1 MTGAPSVSGKER
13 VSLRGAWLIALAASG
28 IALAGS
34 FLLIPAFFPTNDDPY
49 IQQIL
54 SGGISGEPSPYIMF
68 VNFALCW
75 LVSRLFLVVPG
86 IPWWVVTHLVLLFFA
101 IALVGRT
108 LVMLSR
114 RRFSKSSRPMWVELL
129 VLTVVNLGLFTVL
142 VARMQ
147 FTTTSTMLFVA
158 AIFSTCCW
166 GPEDDGIA
174 GGTVDRC
181 VLPAFLAVCGSAMRG
196 QSGLMGFLFWGAAAV
211 AAAVAGD
218 GDIKKRLTATK
229 LLVAT
234 FVVAAVASAG
244 LAGIHELV
252 YSSPEWSANREMSR
266 QLSRYTDYART
277 SYEQNREVYDSVGWD
292 ENLVELTGDWF
303 HMDERVNADALR
315 TINEAN
321 DAWLDNL
328 LSDPKGTLLARLGEF
343 GQPTPLAYTALLLV
357 VGLLALSRASKKTDV
372 IITWM
377 IAAACVSLLVYLVVR
392 GRLPERA
399 AYSIIFPAT
408 AALAAISARSGA
420 SRPLSRRSVFFGS
433 TVCAL
438 VMVALGIPTGGMG
451 KLAALLVIVVAAALL
466 LKVTCG
472 DERRRVKM
480 TMAVRVLVL
489 AAILLPG
496 VAAARQYGW
505 WSENYAL
512 MSQRQDNIEAFY
524 DYADANDDL
533 FFFYATDA
541 GLTPQ
546 GIWQTRWPKNQTA
559 WGGWRYCY
567 SWFEDAMRDAGFDG
581 LPTSENLLDP
591 RVRFVCSSDDTLN
604 LMVSYL
610 SSLYGDVE
618 VELDT
623 SIGSGINIYRFM
635 LDG

>member
-13 VSLRGAWLIALAASG
+13 VSPRGAWPIALAASG
-28 IALAGS
+28 IALIGS

-86 IPWWVVTHLVLLFFA
+86 VPWWVVTHLVLLFLA

-108 LVMLSR
+108 LVVLSR
-114 RRFSKSSRPMWVELL
+114 RRASKSVRPMWVELL
-129 VLTVVNLGLFTVL
+129 VLTVVNLGLFSAI

-174 GGTVDRC
+174 DGVVGRC

-211 AAAVAGD
+211 AAVAARD
-218 GDIKKRLTATK
+218 GDLKTRLTATK
-229 LLVAT
+229 PM
-234 FVVAAVASAG
+234 VVAFVIAAVVSAG
-244 LAGIHELV
+244 LVGIHELA
-252 YSSPEWSANREMSR
+252 YSSPEWSANRETSR

-277 SYEQNREVYDSVGWD
+277 PYEQNREVYDSVGWD
-292 ENLVELTGDWF
+292 EDLVELTGDWF

-328 LSDPKGTLLARLGEF
+328 LSDPKGTLLTRLGEF

-357 VGLLALSRASKKTDV
+357 VGLLALSRTSRRTDV

-399 AYSIIFPAT
+399 VYSVIFPAT
-408 AALAAISARSGA
+408 AALAAISARGGA
-420 SRPLSRRSVFFGS
+420 SRPLSRRSVFLGGI
-433 TVCAL
+433 VCAL

-451 KLAALLVIVVAAALL
+451 KLAALLVVSTAAALL
-466 LKVTCG
+466 LKLAYASEPSCAKIDV
-472 DERRRVKM
+472 
-480 TMAVRVLVL
+480 AVRALVL
-489 AAILLPG
+489 AAMLFPG
-496 VAAARQYGW
+496 IAAVRQYGW

-512 MSQRQDNIEAFY
+512 MSRRQDNIEAFY
-524 DYADANDDL
+524 DYVDENDDL

-546 GIWQTRWPKNQTA
+546 GVWQTRWPKNQTA

-567 SWFEDAMRDAGFDG
+567 SWFVDVMKDAGFDG
-581 LPTSENLLDP
+581 LPTSEDLLDP
-591 RVRFVCSSDDTLN
+591 RVRFVCSSDETLD
-604 LMVSYL
+604 LMLRYL
-610 SSLYGDVE
+610 RGLYGDVKA
-618 VELDT
+618 ELDT
-623 SIGSGINIYRFM
+623 SLGHGINIYRLK
-635 LDG
+635 LDH

>member
-13 VSLRGAWLIALAASG
+13 VSPRGAWPIALAASG
-28 IALAGS
+28 IALMGS

-68 VNFALCW
+68 VNFGLCW

-86 IPWWVVTHLVLLFFA
+86 VPWWVVTHLALLFLA

-108 LVMLSR
+108 LVVLSR
-114 RRFSKSSRPMWVELL
+114 KRVSKSVRPMWAELL
-129 VLTVVNLGLFTVL
+129 VLTVVNLGLFSVL

-166 GPEDDGIA
+166 GPKDDGIS
-174 GGTVDRC
+174 GGAVGRC
-181 VLPAFLAVCGSAMRG
+181 AFPAFLAVCGSAMRG

-211 AAAVAGD
+211 AAVAAWD
-218 GDIKKRLTATK
+218 GDLKTRLTATRP
-229 LLVAT
+229 LVVA

-244 LAGIHELV
+244 LVGIHELA
-252 YSSPEWSANREMSR
+252 YSSPEWSANRETSR

-277 SYEQNREVYDSVGWD
+277 PYEQNREVYDSVGWD
-292 ENLVELTGDWF
+292 EDLVKLTGDWF

-321 DAWLDNL
+321 EAWLDNL
-328 LSDPKGTLLARLGEF
+328 LSDPLGTLLSRLGEF

-357 VGLLALSRASKKTDV
+357 VGLLVLSRASRRTDV
-372 IITWM
+372 IIIWM
-377 IAAACVSLLVYLVVR
+377 IAAACVGLFVYLVVR

-420 SRPLSRRSVFFGS
+420 SRPLSRRSVFLGAI
-433 TVCAL
+433 VCAL
-438 VMVALGIPTGGMG
+438 VMIALGMPTGGMG
-451 KLAALLVIVVAAALL
+451 KLAAILVIVVAAAIL
-466 LKVTCG
+466 LKVTCD
-472 DERRRVKM
+472 DEQRRMKM
-480 TMAVRVLVL
+480 AGVVRVLVL
-489 AAILLPG
+489 AAVLFPG
-496 VAAARQYGW
+496 VAAFRQYGW
-505 WSENYAL
+505 WSESYAL
-512 MSQRQDNIEAFY
+512 MSQQQDNVEAFY
-524 DYADANDDL
+524 DYVDENDDL
-533 FFFYATDA
+533 FFFYAADA

-546 GIWQTRWPKNQTA
+546 SVWQTRWPKNQTA

-567 SWFEDAMRDAGFDG
+567 SWFEDVMRDAGFDG
-581 LPTSENLLDP
+581 LPTSKDLLDP
-591 RVRFVCSSDDTLN
+591 RVRFVCRSDDTLD

-610 SSLYGDVE
+610 SGLYGDVE
-618 VELDT
+618 AELDT
-623 SIGSGINIYRFM
+623 SLGSGVNIYRLKM
-635 LDG
+635 SS